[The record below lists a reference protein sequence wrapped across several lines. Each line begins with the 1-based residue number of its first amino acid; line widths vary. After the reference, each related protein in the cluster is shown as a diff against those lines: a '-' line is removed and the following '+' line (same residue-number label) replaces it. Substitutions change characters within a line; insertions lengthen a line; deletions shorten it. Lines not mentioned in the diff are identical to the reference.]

1 MKDDSRASLSA
12 EPGDGALP
20 RDSAPLPKPED
31 PADGVATPAQALT
44 PEAPTPSS
52 PAEGA
57 RARAGPARQASRH
70 GWRQTFSSLRN
81 RDFLLL
87 WLGMVAMMGGMQMQM
102 LARGYLVYDITEGS
116 ASRLGIVGAG
126 IAVPMLGFA
135 LFGGALAD
143 RMDRRRLIQI
153 AQAVATLL
161 ALVVGIAIATKNIEW
176 YYLFAA
182 SMVQG
187 TSFAFL
193 APARQA
199 LIPQLVGKNQLTN
212 ALALN
217 AAGMSAITLL
227 SPALAGGLYA
237 WKGPANVYFLI
248 AGLGLASV
256 ILTSFVRQPDVRAPA
271 RKSPMF
277 RDILAGLRYVRS
289 SRMVML
295 LLFMGLATSMLAMP
309 FRFLMPVFVVGV
321 YDRGPESMGLLVAIM
336 GGGAL
341 VGSLGIAALGNKKR
355 GMLLLAGSFA
365 SGFALMLLATLPFY
379 FAAAAIMLLLGLG
392 DAARRTLNQSLMM
405 EVTEDQYRG
414 RVMSVYMMNFGLMLL
429 AVLPAG
435 LLIDVLDDGR
445 AVIGMLAGALL
456 LVTIVLTVT
465 QPRLRSID

>member
-1 MKDDSRASLSA
+1 
-12 EPGDGALP
+12 
-20 RDSAPLPKPED
+20 
-31 PADGVATPAQALT
+31 
-44 PEAPTPSS
+44 
-52 PAEGA
+52 
-57 RARAGPARQASRH
+57 
-70 GWRQTFSSLRN
+70 
-81 RDFLLL
+81 
-87 WLGMVAMMGGMQMQM
+87 MVAMMGGTQMQM

-116 ASRLGIVGAG
+116 ATRLGIVGAG

-153 AQAVATLL
+153 SQAIAALL
-161 ALVVGIAIATKNIEW
+161 ALAVGIAIATKNIEW

-187 TSFAFL
+187 TTYAFMV
-193 APARQA
+193 PARQA
-199 LIPQLVGKNQLTN
+199 IIPQLVGKNQLTN

-237 WKGPANVYFLI
+237 WKGPAIVYFLI
-248 AGLGLASV
+248 AGLGLVS
-256 ILTSFVRQPDVRAPA
+256 IMLTSLIRRSDVRRPA

-295 LLFMGLATSMLAMP
+295 LLFIALATSMLAMP
-309 FRFLMPVFVVGV
+309 FRFLMPVFVVDV
-321 YDRGPESMGLLVAIM
+321 YDRGPESLGLLVAIM
-336 GGGAL
+336 GGGSL
-341 VGSLGIAALGNKKR
+341 VGSLAIAALGNRKR

-365 SGFALMLLATLPFY
+365 SGIALMLLAILPFY
-379 FAAAAIMLLLGLG
+379 YAAAAIMLLLGLG
-392 DAARRTLNQSLMM
+392 DAVRRTLNQSLMM

-429 AVLPAG
+429 ALLPAG
-435 LLIDVLDDGR
+435 LLIDVLNGQ